1 MAEET
6 ASNEGAGLA
15 RSKEELEKIVET
27 PITQEEAGLLI
38 SRIDMQKAQLS
49 VIRLSLAERI
59 TSIDAQIAQADYD
72 RSIVVHRALLGS
84 KKGDAATAAEGKAD

>member
-84 KKGDAATAAEGKAD
+84 KKGDAATEGKAD